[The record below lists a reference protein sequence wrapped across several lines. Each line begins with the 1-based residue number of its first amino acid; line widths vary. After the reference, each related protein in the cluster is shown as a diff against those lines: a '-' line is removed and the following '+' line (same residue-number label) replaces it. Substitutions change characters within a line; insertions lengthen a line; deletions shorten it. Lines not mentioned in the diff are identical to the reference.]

1 VRHECD
7 PLLGTHLR
15 AGQGADDATSLR
27 AHRRGRASVHDE
39 LVASRPF
46 EGAWATP
53 HLCQFPVR
61 TPTLPPATHTNVVF
75 FVGKDRSVLVE
86 PATPYEEELSRLADA
101 VDELTR
107 RGTPV
112 TEVWATHH
120 HPDHLGGAS
129 AICARLG
136 LPLRAHPA
144 TLERAPADV
153 PRGAPLSE
161 GDREDVG
168 GLAIEV
174 LHVPGHAPGHLAF
187 FDPETRALVA
197 GDMVAA
203 IGTIL
208 IAPDE
213 GDMADY
219 LASLERLARLD
230 PEVVVPAHGG
240 AIRPGA
246 EVFERYVAHRLL
258 RERRVLDALGSR
270 PRDLDAL
277 LPIAYADTPAAVWPI
292 ARLSLEAHLV
302 KLEREGRA
310 VRLDAGWAL
319 G

>member
-1 VRHECD
+1 MRQERD
-7 PLLGTHLR
+7 PLFGTHLR
-15 AGQGADDATSLR
+15 AGQGVDEVAAR
-27 AHRRGRASVHDE
+27 REHQRGRCSLHDE

-53 HLCQFPVR
+53 HLCQVPVR
-61 TPTLPPATHTNVVF
+61 TPTLAPATHTNVVF
-75 FVGKDRSVLVE
+75 VVGADRAVLVE
-86 PATPYEEELSRLADA
+86 PATPYEDELSRLDA
-101 VDELTR
+101 AVEELAR

-112 TEVWATHH
+112 TQVWATHH
-120 HPDHLGGAS
+120 HPDHVGGAS

-136 LPLRAHPA
+136 VPLRAHPA
-144 TLERAPADV
+144 TLERVPSTV
-153 PRGAPLSE
+153 PRGAPLLE

-168 GLAIEV
+168 GVAIEV

-187 FDPETRALVA
+187 LDRERRALVA

-213 GDMADY
+213 GDMVDY

-258 RERRVLDALGSR
+258 RERRVLDALGSH
-270 PRDLDAL
+270 PRGLDAL
-277 LPIAYADTPAAVWPI
+277 LPVAYADTPVAVWPI

>member
-1 VRHECD
+1 MD
-7 PLLGTHLR
+7 
-15 AGQGADDATSLR
+15 GAAARR
-27 AHRRGRASVHDE
+27 AHEAGRASLHDE
-39 LVASRPF
+39 LVAERPF

-53 HLCQFPVR
+53 HVCQLPVR
-61 TPTLPPATHTNVVF
+61 TPTLPPATHTNVVLV
-75 FVGKDRSVLVE
+75 VGAGRAVLIE
-86 PATPYEEELSRLADA
+86 PATPYEDELSRLFDA
-101 VDELTR
+101 VEELER

-112 TEVWATHH
+112 REVWATHH
-120 HPDHLGGAS
+120 HPDHIGGAA
-129 AICARLG
+129 AICGRLG

-144 TLERAPADV
+144 TLDRVPADV
-153 PRGAPLSE
+153 PQGAPLHE

-168 GLAIEV
+168 GVAIEV

-187 FDPETRALVA
+187 LDPKARALIA

-208 IAPDE
+208 IAPGE

-219 LASLERLARLD
+219 LGSLERLARLD

-277 LPIAYADTPAAVWPI
+277 LPVAYADTPAAVWPI
-292 ARLSLEAHLV
+292 ARLSLEAHLL
-302 KLEREGRA
+302 KLERDGRA
-310 VRLDAGWAL
+310 VRLDSGWAL